1 MKILHRWKYLIVCL
15 GIILLLFVIA
25 SIFDILLVF
34 LNPRFYSNAL
44 FIVCFGVAGVFAAF
58 IGYVQ
63 SISIAV
69 EKNEFARWSLIIL
82 MIIIGLLF
90 FFPLAILEGGEFKA
104 AFKVY
109 GLPLALCTGFFM
121 KGKVA
126 W

>member
-1 MKILHRWKYLIVCL
+1 MKLLQRWKYLFVCL
-15 GIILLLFVIA
+15 GIILLLFVVA

-34 LNPRFYSNAL
+34 IYPRFYSNML

-63 SISIAV
+63 SIGMAV

-82 MIIIGLLF
+82 MIVIGLF
-90 FFPLAILEGGEFKA
+90 FFFPFAMLEGGEYKA
-104 AFKVY
+104 AFKAY
-109 GLPLALCTGFFM
+109 GLMLTLCTGFFM
-121 KGKVA
+121 KGKVT